1 MSLVRAQPVRT
12 AGLWAS
18 VWKLLRMRI
27 LLTVSSFRRAKPR
40 RKVGQVIFM
49 LFLAA
54 IAVGAFIFSRL
65 VIQFLQS
72 PALSKQID
80 LNSFFLALPGLML
93 MIAFLFNLITNF
105 GVLLQALYL
114 NRDMDFLIAAPLP
127 MRAVFLSK
135 LIQAILPGFG
145 LFCLAALPVLFGLG
159 SALGFNFLYYPLVV
173 FVLACL
179 ALAAAGIASILVMAV
194 VRVVPARRV
203 AEVLAFFGAIISIL
217 ISQSGNLMSSMG
229 IENDQFIGV
238 VNQFSRLTPAWSPFT
253 WAGRGLTDLGSGVW
267 LSGTGLTLLTILATG
282 GLFAITLAAAEQLYY
297 TGWAGLR
304 VSTQKKKARAKPN
317 KTAVKPPAAKGHL
330 LPAPLRSIIAKDFLL
345 LRRDLRNLSQLIT
358 PLILGF
364 VMVIS
369 SSRGFNVNQGLEK
382 LPFSGLPIYTNIT
395 FTLFV
400 GWMLMFNLSTT
411 SISREGKNYWLLNAA
426 PVKPGHLL
434 WAKYIVSLLP
444 TLAIGCFFV
453 AITAVI
459 RSIQLI
465 DIVYILLVASLCFA
479 GLNGILLAFGVA
491 GSNLTWEDPRKIS
504 LQGKAGCLSLLTCL
518 GYFGICV
525 LLFLGPPVLWELI
538 NIGNVVIGRMIGLVL
553 GAVFSILCAI
563 LPPVAIRER
572 VPMIGQPKD

>member
-1 MSLVRAQPVRT
+1 
-12 AGLWAS
+12 
-18 VWKLLRMRI
+18 
-27 LLTVSSFRRAKPR
+27 
-40 RKVGQVIFM
+40 
-49 LFLAA
+49 
-54 IAVGAFIFSRL
+54 
-65 VIQFLQS
+65 
-72 PALSKQID
+72 
-80 LNSFFLALPGLML
+80 
-93 MIAFLFNLITNF
+93 
-105 GVLLQALYL
+105 
-114 NRDMDFLIAAPLP
+114 
-127 MRAVFLSK
+127 
-135 LIQAILPGFG
+135 
-145 LFCLAALPVLFGLG
+145 
-159 SALGFNFLYYPLVV
+159 
-173 FVLACL
+173 
-179 ALAAAGIASILVMAV
+179 
-194 VRVVPARRV
+194 
-203 AEVLAFFGAIISIL
+203 
-217 ISQSGNLMSSMG
+217 
-229 IENDQFIGV
+229 
-238 VNQFSRLTPAWSPFT
+238 
-253 WAGRGLTDLGSGVW
+253 
-267 LSGTGLTLLTILATG
+267 
-282 GLFAITLAAAEQLYY
+282 
-297 TGWAGLR
+297 
-304 VSTQKKKARAKPN
+304 
-317 KTAVKPPAAKGHL
+317 
-330 LPAPLRSIIAKDFLL
+330 
-345 LRRDLRNLSQLIT
+345 LIT